1 MKGSAHKA
9 RTRKLMQH
17 QHGAVRFG
25 AVQGVCLKLKVNTK
39 MVKAP
44 PELGAPSQRHLL
56 KTSDCGTTQ
65 QNKKFL
71 CNQRTWTTLAT
82 IDLQLLTYYSFLVVA
97 SLVCFRS
104 CSCCCCLAS
113 NCDNPFQL
121 LSKELTTFACVANH
135 KRFCVVFNCE

>member
-9 RTRKLMQH
+9 RTGKLMRH
-17 QHGAVRFG
+17 QHGEVWFG

-39 MVKAP
+39 MVK
-44 PELGAPSQRHLL
+44 APSQRHLL

-71 CNQRTWTTLAT
+71 CNRRTWTTLAT

-97 SLVCFRS
+97 SLVCSR
-104 CSCCCCLAS
+104 SCCCCCCCWLAS
-113 NCDNPFQL
+113 NCDNPVQL